1 MNVFW
6 HARGVRGSTGA
17 QGPSGIVDDAINLT
31 GDTLAIDGGLELPA
45 AAAIYFGDPATDG
58 SARLR
63 IANGVAIVEV
73 RAEGEW
79 GVPT

>member
-6 HARGVRGSTGA
+6 HARGVRGLTGA
-17 QGPSGIVDDAINLT
+17 TGPSGIVNDAIDLT
-31 GDTLAIDGGLELPA
+31 GSVLEIDGDVRIPA
-45 AAAIYFGDPATDG
+45 SSALYFGDPATDG

-79 GVPT
+79 SVPT